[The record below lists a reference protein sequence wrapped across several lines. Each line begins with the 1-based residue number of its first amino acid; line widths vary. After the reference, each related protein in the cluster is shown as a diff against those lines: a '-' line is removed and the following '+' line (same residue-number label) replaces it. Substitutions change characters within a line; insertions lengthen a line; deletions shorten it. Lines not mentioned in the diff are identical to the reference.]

1 MHGIS
6 VYTRAIHHHKLIRNF
21 LLHYCM
27 SSRTFYNIWLRLCI
41 AVVKVSSGLMVITD
55 VDILP
60 TLVAHVC
67 MCTCFRCIPR
77 DTVLE
82 TYRAIHFSWHL
93 DLWLLVSCLPVLLLN
108 FENRCHFQFFNSIF
122 YSQIKLM
129 DSHMSNAILESSG
142 YFCLIFVYYT
152 YVRTFISIHLG
163 LSCKT

>member
-1 MHGIS
+1 MTISSGMFQHDNARPHVACVSQESAAPQHPDISLACPFAWWNICVMHGIS
-6 VYTRAIHHHKLIRNF
+6 VYTRAIHHHKLIQNF
-21 LLHYCM
+21 LLRYCM

-60 TLVAHVC
+60 TPVAHVC

-108 FENRCHFQFFNSIF
+108 FENWCHFHFF
-122 YSQIKLM
+122 
-129 DSHMSNAILESSG
+129 
-142 YFCLIFVYYT
+142 
-152 YVRTFISIHLG
+152 
-163 LSCKT
+163 